1 MSVER
6 VDVVV
11 VGAGPVGLL
20 AAIELRLAGA
30 TPVVLERLVEP
41 SRTLKAESLGT
52 LASEALA
59 RRGMAGAIAAEE
71 ARNQQ
76 AVADFMRKAGAKSAD
91 RNTKFDGH
99 FGGLFV
105 IRRDAQKEPGRRPR
119 SVRQDGLEAMLMARA
134 QALGIE
140 IRRQHAITGLE
151 QDPDGVTVQWTAPA
165 GDGDLRCSYLVGCD
179 GGRSLI
185 RKMAGFGFPGYDP
198 TLTGWKANAEVDHPE
213 RLLPLGW
220 QRTPTG
226 LFASGPFPGRLLII
240 EFNGPPADR
249 NAPVTAEEIE
259 AALRR
264 VSGRDVRVGAV
275 ESATRWTDN
284 CRLVDTYRR
293 GRVLLAGDAA
303 HVHSPFGGQGL
314 NLGLV
319 EAANLGWKLGAVL
332 RGDMPDDLLDTYTR
346 ERHPV
351 AEAVLA
357 NTRAQVAIMRPDP
370 QAGALR
376 DILADAMKFDDV
388 NRMFGEMM
396 SGLNTRYDLGSEADE
411 VGRLVADIPSPGD
424 GPGAGIYALM
434 QDGSGVL
441 IDATTDRRAS
451 RRALDVGRLR
461 CIGTDG
467 RKSMLIRPD
476 ACVVWTGEGDDTGG
490 LDAALARWFGA
501 AELRHAA

>member
-1 MSVER
+1 MSAGR

-11 VGAGPVGLL
+11 AGAGPVGLL
-20 AAIELRLAGA
+20 MAIELKLAGA
-30 TPVVLERLVEP
+30 RPVVLERSAEP

-52 LASEALA
+52 LAGEALA
-59 RRGMAGAIAAEE
+59 RRGMANAIAAEE
-71 ARNQQ
+71 ARSQQ
-76 AVADFMRKAGAKSAD
+76 AVADFMREAGAVPTDHGS
-91 RNTKFDGH
+91 KFDGH
-99 FGGLFV
+99 FGGLFL
-105 IRRDAQKEPGRRPR
+105 IRRNAQREPDRRPR
-119 SVRQDGLEAMLMARA
+119 AVRQDGLEAMLTARA

-140 IRRQHAITGLE
+140 IRRQHEITGFE
-151 QDPDGVTVQWTAPA
+151 QDADGVTVHWTAPA
-165 GDGDLRCSYLVGCD
+165 DGGDLRCSYLVGCD

-185 RKMAGFGFPGYDP
+185 RKMAGFGFPGHDP
-198 TLTGWKANAEVDHPE
+198 TLTGWKATAEVDRPE

-240 EFNGPPADR
+240 EFAGPPANR
-249 NAPVTAEEIE
+249 AAPVTREEIE

-264 VSGRDVRVGAV
+264 VSGRDVRVRAV
-275 ESATRWTDN
+275 QSATRWTDN

-332 RGDMPDDLLDTYTR
+332 RGDMPESLLDTYTQ

-351 AEAVLA
+351 AEGVLA

-396 SGLNTRYDLGSEADE
+396 SGLNTRYDLGSDTDE
-411 VGRLVADIPSPGD
+411 VGRLVADISPAG
-424 GPGAGIYALM
+424 GHAAGICELM
-434 QDGSGVL
+434 QDGSAVL
-441 IDATTDRRAS
+441 IDATRDRRAS
-451 RRALDVGRLR
+451 RLGSDVGRLR
-461 CIGTDG
+461 CIRTTGQ
-467 RKSMLIRPD
+467 RSMLIRPD
-476 ACVVWTGEGDDTGG
+476 ACVAWIGQGDDIGG
-490 LDAALARWFGA
+490 LDAALTRWFGA
-501 AELRHAA
+501 ACLRQAA